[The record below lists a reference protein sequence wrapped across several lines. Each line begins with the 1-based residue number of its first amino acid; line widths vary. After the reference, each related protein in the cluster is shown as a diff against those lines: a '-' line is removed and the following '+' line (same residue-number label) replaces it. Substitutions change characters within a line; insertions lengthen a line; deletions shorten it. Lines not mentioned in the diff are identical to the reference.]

1 MVELIIAIIS
11 GITTIATA
19 VATAGVALPQSI
31 EKVRCAQRRHS
42 DAGKLWNVQ
51 RHANSMLN
59 AEITD
64 LESAVAMLDS
74 QVVNLQ
80 RQ

>member
-19 VATAGVALPQSI
+19 VASAGVALPQSI
-31 EKVRCAQRRHS
+31 EKVHCAQRRHS

-51 RHANSMLN
+51 RHANRMLN

-80 RQ
+80 TQ

>member
-1 MVELIIAIIS
+1 MNLIIAITS
-11 GITTIATA
+11 GITSIATA

-31 EKVRCAQRRHS
+31 ESVQRWHS

-51 RHANSMLN
+51 RHANSMLH

-64 LESAVAMLDS
+64 LESAVAMLVS

>member
-11 GITTIATA
+11 GITSIATA

-31 EKVRCAQRRHS
+31 ESVHCVQRWHS

-51 RHANSMLN
+51 RHANSMLH

-64 LESAVAMLDS
+64 LESAEAMLDS